1 MYNLLEQS
9 SFDSSFASAAGNM
22 ERWLQSSSQETTAAP
37 TASPTT
43 EDDMNDDDDGSM
55 ELLSK
60 VLSNLFLFF
69 LIFGLSA
76 TVDMKNLKRQLT
88 NKFAIGCG
96 VAMQFLIMPFLGFL
110 AVIALRDQGLTEAMG
125 ITLLVVT
132 ASPGGSYS
140 NWWCSTFNGKLRCVT
155 LIYADLV
162 DVRDVCGTLIVSSR
176 STSWLVG
183 WLVGWLTCT

>member
-1 MYNLLEQS
+1 MNTD
-9 SFDSSFASAAGNM
+9 SFAGNM
-22 ERWLQSSSQETTAAP
+22 DRWLQLQETETDVFAP

-43 EDDMNDDDDGSM
+43 DDDMDDETTAMDT
-55 ELLSK
+55 LSV
-60 VLSNLFLFF
+60 VLSNVLLFF

-76 TVDMKNLKRQLT
+76 TVDMKNLKRQLN

-110 AVIALRDQGLTEAMG
+110 AVIALREQGLTEAMG

-140 NWWCSTFNGKLRCVT
+140 NWWCSTFNGKWT
-155 LIYADLV
+155 
-162 DVRDVCGTLIVSSR
+162 
-176 STSWLVG
+176 
-183 WLVGWLTCT
+183 

>member
-1 MYNLLEQS
+1 MYPYNLLTEQS
-9 SFDSSFASAAGNM
+9 DSDASFASNM
-22 ERWLQSSSQETTAAP
+22 ERWLQSEATAP

-43 EDDMNDDDDGSM
+43 EDMMMDDTNSGM
-55 ELLSK
+55 ALLSK
-60 VLSNLFLFF
+60 VLSNVFLFF

-110 AVIALRDQGLTEAMG
+110 AVVALREQGLTEAMG

-132 ASPGGSYS
+132 SSPGGSYS
-140 NWWCSTFNGKLRCVT
+140 NWWCSTFNGKLP
-155 LIYADLV
+155 
-162 DVRDVCGTLIVSSR
+162 S
-176 STSWLVG
+176 
-183 WLVGWLTCT
+183 

>member
-1 MYNLLEQS
+1 MYNLLMEQS
-9 SFDSSFASAAGNM
+9 DSDSSSFAGNM
-22 ERWLQSSSQETTAAP
+22 DRWLQQSQQENNAVP

-43 EDDMNDDDDGSM
+43 EDEMMDEGNSSM

-60 VLSNLFLFF
+60 VLSNVFLFF

-110 AVIALRDQGLTEAMG
+110 AVVALREQGLTEAMG

-140 NWWCSTFNGKLRCVT
+140 NWWCSTFNGTLRYVGVT
-155 LIYADLV
+155 LRWCYVTLV
-162 DVRDVCGTLIVSSR
+162 NVCS
-176 STSWLVG
+176 
-183 WLVGWLTCT
+183 

>member
-9 SFDSSFASAAGNM
+9 RLQDSLAGNM
-22 ERWLQSSSQETTAAP
+22 ERWLQSQETTSPVP
-37 TASPTT
+37 TSSPTV
-43 EDDMNDDDDGSM
+43 EDDDETTST
-55 ELLSK
+55 EILSK
-60 VLSNLFLFF
+60 VLSNVFLFF

-96 VAMQFLIMPFLGFL
+96 VAMQFMIMPFLGFL
-110 AVIALRDQGLTEAMG
+110 AVIALREQGLTEAMG

-140 NWWCSTFNGKLRCVT
+140 NWWCSTFNGKSSGIRV
-155 LIYADLV
+155 V
-162 DVRDVCGTLIVSSR
+162 DIV
-176 STSWLVG
+176 V
-183 WLVGWLTCT
+183 VF